1 MKLKKCISILLT
13 AGLLTGVT
21 ACGGETGGTSEPV
34 NGAEIGMETAQTSQ
48 TDQAMTDGNEE
59 SVNEFTY
66 WLPLHP
72 VTARAVTDLNEHPGA
87 LRLEEK
93 TGIHVDYV
101 SPPVGQEL
109 EQMNLLLA
117 SGTNMPDLFRFDIG
131 NNYRGG
137 VEGALADGV
146 I

>member
-66 WLPLHP
+66 WLP
-72 VTARAVTDLNEHPGA
+72 
-87 LRLEEK
+87 
-93 TGIHVDYV
+93 
-101 SPPVGQEL
+101 
-109 EQMNLLLA
+109 
-117 SGTNMPDLFRFDIG
+117 
-131 NNYRGG
+131 
-137 VEGALADGV
+137 
-146 I
+146 